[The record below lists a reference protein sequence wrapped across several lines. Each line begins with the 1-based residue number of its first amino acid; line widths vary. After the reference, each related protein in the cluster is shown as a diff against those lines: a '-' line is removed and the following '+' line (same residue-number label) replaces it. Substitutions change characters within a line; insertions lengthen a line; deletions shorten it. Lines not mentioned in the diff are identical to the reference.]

1 MILYN
6 HKVCF
11 DNAEV
16 VERSTDCDFYT
27 STNNSKKEGVSAMPK
42 KLLSLLTVLAFVFS
56 LIRIVPVRAEE
67 YVEAK
72 ADKITSGVSESRMI
86 NGLTEEDWLR
96 IMEEQE
102 KLMTPEIRA
111 SIREN
116 AMKSLEGKNFKNG
129 DFAMKN
135 AKPSDYGFKTK
146 TELDKWLAMPFEPYK
161 AAATQNALS
170 IDPTELSIAV
180 NALTTLYLSGYTNE
194 ADVSWTALDGTVA
207 RQRPWPGGNR
217 ERFVDGLAPGID
229 WIVAS
234 EPEHTSATCT
244 IEVISISLNCG
255 TSTTIS
261 VGEAFTTTATTTHS
275 DSRIAFRTSHLTN
288 TSVVNVTEN
297 AIIGLSEGTTTVL
310 AYLVDRPTVLCSLS
324 VTVVTPEPAISLI
337 LPEGNYYYGQPI
349 PITVE
354 TTPAN
359 ADITWSVMPE
369 NAGYFVGNT
378 FYPQKIGWAY
388 ITATMN
394 GTNITKSEMLLI
406 RQRTITLN
414 TPTVERTLLQGSY
427 FLDISISHG
436 SLYDLEYDID
446 NPDIVEIDYYLGQPY
461 ITPKSTGHAVITISA
476 PGSNTVTMNVH
487 ITNGIGFVSS
497 PTAIYS
503 GQTYVF
509 DFITYAPEDS
519 ISIMQLS
526 DLNNPDYSINYSTV
540 ISDFYAVGNNK
551 YRFTLTAGEVGEHF
565 YLTAFEGATLTEA
578 AKEYTVN
585 PATNLYGIVRNSP
598 SSQVVYNEETDNNG
612 KITVRFNTYMTIS
625 GVNQLVNTGIDYTVI
640 ENLDGISCS
649 MNGSVLTITPTRV
662 DHNLDGLYP
671 NYTAHKTG
679 TITIEASLRDLPSKS
694 ILYYVTVSCDDAFV
708 PGDIGASGMY
718 QLVPNEDVSRFSESG
733 LFTHA
738 FTMLG
743 VNVGFGGNVGRG
755 RDICPQMNFFNSIRN
770 SRVFAIHSHG
780 EVGSML
786 INCDDNI
793 SATSDQI
800 RALHNGYFNSTD
812 LLISLTCYGAAN
824 DGTGSILDAFMNK
837 GVSCTIGFGDSVYS
851 EDAQKFEQAFY
862 FEIINNSA
870 HHSTIRDVYNAI
882 MNNFGADISG
892 DCYINFD

>member
-146 TELDKWLAMPFEPYK
+146 TELDKWLAMPFDPMKISTPSGFSISPEEY
-161 AAATQNALS
+161 ALRVGS
-170 IDPTELSIAV
+170 RLTV
-180 NALTTLYLSGYTNE
+180 NAYGYSNPS
-194 ADVSWTALDGTVA
+194 ALHWFDAGDKCISITATGGTATVT
-207 RQRPWPGGNR
+207 GT
-217 ERFVDGLAPGID
+217 APGNAFAVVTDHAQSPIAQLGCA
-229 WIVAS
+229 V
-234 EPEHTSATCT
+234 
-244 IEVISISLNCG
+244 EVISFNITNDPVLFMKKGDTCTVNVT
-255 TSTTIS
+255 TS
-261 VGEAFTTTATTTHS
+261 HS
-275 DSRIAFRTSHLTN
+275 DSRIALRTTATDTISINGNSFTIIDN
-288 TSVVNVTEN
+288 TKSSMFNIYV
-297 AIIGLSEGTTTVL
+297 
-310 AYLVDRPTVLCSLS
+310 YLVDRPTVVDVICVELHDYHKPQ
-324 VTVVTPEPAISLI
+324 PEQPEITLTF
-337 LPEGNYYYGQPI
+337 PEGMYYYGQPI

-378 FYPQKIGWAY
+378 FYPQKVGWAY

-394 GTNITKSEMLLI
+394 GTGVTKSKMILI

-551 YRFTLTAGEVGEHF
+551 YRFTLTAGDVGEHF

-578 AKEYTVN
+578 AKEYTVK

-625 GVNQLVNTGIDYTVI
+625 GVNQLVNTGIDYTII

-649 MNGSVLTITPTRV
+649 MNGSVLFPARSSSRPLSFPRPRRTR
-662 DHNLDGLYP
+662 
-671 NYTAHKTG
+671 A
-679 TITIEASLRDLPSKS
+679 R
-694 ILYYVTVSCDDAFV
+694 
-708 PGDIGASGMY
+708 
-718 QLVPNEDVSRFSESG
+718 
-733 LFTHA
+733 
-738 FTMLG
+738 
-743 VNVGFGGNVGRG
+743 
-755 RDICPQMNFFNSIRN
+755 
-770 SRVFAIHSHG
+770 
-780 EVGSML
+780 
-786 INCDDNI
+786 
-793 SATSDQI
+793 
-800 RALHNGYFNSTD
+800 
-812 LLISLTCYGAAN
+812 
-824 DGTGSILDAFMNK
+824 
-837 GVSCTIGFGDSVYS
+837 
-851 EDAQKFEQAFY
+851 
-862 FEIINNSA
+862 
-870 HHSTIRDVYNAI
+870 
-882 MNNFGADISG
+882 
-892 DCYINFD
+892 